1 MASTSVIGRLGSKTT
16 DPEDRARL
24 VTRKVAPTGLAEY
37 AFGSSSWA
45 DTGAHVTSTRPT
57 SPMTRAAMLDMAP
70 NPSAGTG
77 LLGPYRGPAFG
88 RKGDLV
94 RIDLVR
100 S

>member
-1 MASTSVIGRLGSKTT
+1 MIGRLGSKTT
-16 DPEDRARL
+16 DPEDRATL

-70 NPSAGTG
+70 TTRVPGTG
-77 LLGPYRGPAFG
+77 LLGPYRGRAFG

-94 RIDLVR
+94 RIVAVK